1 MGYEYDSKVNRDLAR
16 TAMSIYTNSHN
27 IKPLNESAEF
37 INEEA
42 LRENVNALI
51 LNYVSDV
58 IVLAESH
65 LGREMTDAE
74 INESSMEVLNRIDS
88 ISPNE
93 KAQFVQQLAEAAAP
107 SVVGGVGF
115 GSSSSGSGT
124 NNSMGTAPGG
134 AASAPSRG
142 NRGNRKPS
150 NLTTAGRGRGTRPGV
165 QGGRG
170 PQTGGPFT
178 NPNAGNQFGQAGSPG
193 SVAPGRPSGPNVGVE
208 DPANQLGQGPGSPG
222 SVAPGRPTSGGN
234 QFGAGPGSPG
244 TVAPGRPTSGGN
256 QFGAG
261 PGSPG
266 TQAPGRPGAGG
277 GPSVG
282 AGPGSP
288 GTVAP
293 SRPTSGGEVP
303 PFDVNDFLPG
313 GSQFGGQGGASGQNS
328 AIDNLFNIY
337 GSGAGAYLSQLLSH
351 PNFQSLTASGGF

>member
-88 ISPNE
+88 ISLNE

-134 AASAPSRG
+134 AASAPNRG

-150 NLTTAGRGRGTRPGV
+150 NLATAGRGRGTRPGV

-178 NPNAGNQFGQAGSPG
+178 NPNAGNQFGQASSPG
-193 SVAPGRPSGPNVGVE
+193 TQAPNRPSGPNVS
-208 DPANQLGQGPGSPG
+208 DPDPIPPGLGQGPGSPG
-222 SVAPGRPTSGGN
+222 SVAPGRPSGN
-234 QFGAGPGSPG
+234 QFGQAGSPG
-244 TVAPGRPTSGGN
+244 SVAPGRPTTDGEFDPSNFSSIQDYLDSPDGFAANGGAGLAQVINMIQNQGN
-256 QFGAG
+256 QGGGIVPG
-261 PGSPG
+261 PGLG
-266 TQAPGRPGAGG
+266 
-277 GPSVG
+277 
-282 AGPGSP
+282 
-288 GTVAP
+288 
-293 SRPTSGGEVP
+293 
-303 PFDVNDFLPG
+303 
-313 GSQFGGQGGASGQNS
+313 FG
-328 AIDNLFNIY
+328 
-337 GSGAGAYLSQLLSH
+337 
-351 PNFQSLTASGGF
+351 

>member
-93 KAQFVQQLAEAAAP
+93 KAEFVQQLAEAAAP

-150 NLTTAGRGRGTRPGV
+150 NLATAGGRGTRPVV

-178 NPNAGNQFGQAGSPG
+178 NPNAGNQLGQAGSPG
-193 SVAPGRPSGPNVGVE
+193 T
-208 DPANQLGQGPGSPG
+208 Q
-222 SVAPGRPTSGGN
+222 APGRPTSGGPSV
-234 QFGAGPGSPG
+234 GAGPGAGSG
-244 TVAPGRPTSGGN
+244 TVG
-256 QFGAG
+256 
-261 PGSPG
+261 
-266 TQAPGRPGAGG
+266 GRPGAGG

-288 GTVAP
+288 GTQAP
-293 SRPTSGGEVP
+293 GRPTTGGE
-303 PFDVNDFLPG
+303 FDPSNFSSIQDYLDSPDGFAVNG
-313 GSQFGGQGGASGQNS
+313 GAGLAQVIDMIQNQGNQGGG
-328 AIDNLFNIY
+328 IVPGPGI
-337 GSGAGAYLSQLLSH
+337 
-351 PNFQSLTASGGF
+351 GFG

>member
-1 MGYEYDSKVNRDLAR
+1 MGYEYDSKVNRDLAK
-16 TAMSIYTNSHN
+16 TAMSIYTKSHN

-93 KAQFVQQLAEAAAP
+93 KAEFVQQLAEAAAP
-107 SVVGGVGF
+107 SVVGGAGF

-150 NLTTAGRGRGTRPGV
+150 NLATAGGRGTRPGV

-178 NPNAGNQFGQAGSPG
+178 NPNAGNQLGQAGSPG
-193 SVAPGRPSGPNVGVE
+193 T
-208 DPANQLGQGPGSPG
+208 Q
-222 SVAPGRPTSGGN
+222 
-234 QFGAGPGSPG
+234 
-244 TVAPGRPTSGGN
+244 APGRPTSGGN

-266 TQAPGRPGAGG
+266 TQAPGRPTSGGPSVGAGPGAGPGTVGGRPGAGG

>member
-1 MGYEYDSKVNRDLAR
+1 MKGHKPTTTPKRKTIMGYEYDSKVNRDLAR

-150 NLTTAGRGRGTRPGV
+150 NLTTAGGRGTRPGV

-193 SVAPGRPSGPNVGVE
+193 T
-208 DPANQLGQGPGSPG
+208 Q
-222 SVAPGRPTSGGN
+222 
-234 QFGAGPGSPG
+234 
-244 TVAPGRPTSGGN
+244 APGRPTSGGN

-266 TQAPGRPGAGG
+266 TQAPGRPTSGGNQFGAGPGSPGTQAPGRPGAGGGPSVGAGPGAGPGTVGGRPGAGG

-328 AIDNLFNIY
+328 AIDNLFNI
-337 GSGAGAYLSQLLSH
+337 
-351 PNFQSLTASGGF
+351 